1 MIWLESVISIIKL
14 YIIEII
20 KISDNYVNSFHITL
34 IYLTKSKIW
43 FHRQILN
50 SVEFF
55 NKLYI
60 RVSIKLV
67 LKKDIVGTVDDVSI
81 WYTNS
86 PTFDSQRIHGKGN
99 SPIKV
104 QNKCVQ
110 GFKAKLP
117 FSTLYFPLTLLS
129 LG

>member
-20 KISDNYVNSFHITL
+20 NISDNYVNSFDITL
-34 IYLTKSKIW
+34 IYLTESKIW
-43 FHRQILN
+43 LPRQILN

-67 LKKDIVGTVDDVSI
+67 LKKDIVGTVDDVSN
-81 WYTNS
+81 WFTNS

-110 GFKAKLP
+110 AFKAKLP

>member
-1 MIWLESVISIIKL
+1 MIRLESVISIIKL

-43 FHRQILN
+43 FPRQILN
-50 SVEFF
+50 SVEFL

-67 LKKDIVGTVDDVSI
+67 LKKDIVGTVDDVSN
-81 WYTNS
+81 WFTNS
-86 PTFDSQRIHGKGN
+86 PTFDRQRIHGKGN

-110 GFKAKLP
+110 AFKA
-117 FSTLYFPLTLLS
+117 
-129 LG
+129 

>member
-1 MIWLESVISIIKL
+1 MIRLESVISIIKL

-43 FHRQILN
+43 FHRHLD
-50 SVEFF
+50 

-67 LKKDIVGTVDDVSI
+67 LKKDIVGTVDDVSN
-81 WYTNS
+81 WFTNS

-110 GFKAKLP
+110 AFKAKLP